1 MMPQIKAK
9 MTNHAILSNRKSV
22 YSMQTDSKLDT
33 KEHQ

>member
-1 MMPQIKAK
+1 MIPHMNAK
-9 MTNHAILSNRKSV
+9 MTNQAILSRRKSV